1 MSTLKS
7 NIIEPST
14 GTDLSL
20 GASGDTIDVSSDS
33 IKVNTW
39 KDSGG
44 NTLFVSDGSG
54 NLSSIDSE
62 LDIGGGPNLIST
74 ATCNGTSSVEFTS
87 GIDSTYDK
95 YMFVFLNI
103 HPSSNGYAL
112 RFQASINANSSF
124 TDMTSTNFYC
134 YGPESGSGSLAYYAA
149 GDVPDGTPTLL
160 TYAGMGAD
168 DDQALSGELY
178 LWAPSNTTYV
188 KHWQARTC
196 MYGESNEVFDEHTSG
211 WFNTIAPINAVKFD
225 ISSGTLDAGTIKL
238 YGCR

>member
-7 NIIEPST
+7 NVIEPAT
-14 GTDLSL
+14 GTNLTL
-20 GASGDTIDVSSDS
+20 GASGDTMDVPSALQL
-33 IKVNTW
+33 NTW

-44 NTLFVSDGSG
+44 NTILETDGAGTLTTVNSA
-54 NLSSIDSE
+54 
-62 LDIGGGPNLIST
+62 LDIGGGPTLIST

-112 RFQASINANSSF
+112 RFQAKATSDPDYIQ
-124 TDMTSTNFYC
+124 MTATNFYG
-134 YGPESGSGSLAYYAA
+134 YGPESGTGNLSYYTA
-149 GDVPDGTPTLL
+149 GDVAAGTPVLL

-178 LWAPSNTTYV
+178 LFAPMSDTYV
-188 KHWQARTC
+188 KHWYCRTS
-196 MYGESNEVFDEHTSG
+196 MNGESNEVFDDHTGG
-211 WFNTIAPINAVKFD
+211 WFATAGPINSVKFD
-225 ISSGTLDAGTIKL
+225 ISSGNLDAGTIKL